1 MREANTI
8 TKREEESGANESVN
22 GEWGREKGTTSQLVA
37 DKTLVLLE
45 EKTFMMEERRG
56 QIKAKVN
63 ELINNKNV
71 DSSARENKARAVE
84 YPKAHRCTL
93 VR

>member
-1 MREANTI
+1 M
-8 TKREEESGANESVN
+8 
-22 GEWGREKGTTSQLVA
+22 
-37 DKTLVLLE
+37 
-45 EKTFMMEERRG
+45 G

-71 DSSARENKARAVE
+71 DSSARENKARAVL